1 MDTTT
6 FEFQVSVPR
15 NAEVAVVVRM
25 LAEQAARYVG
35 CNEPSAAEFGER
47 VAEAVGAH
55 LNGSIAHTSGSI
67 AVVVRRYTGPL
78 EVQVATRTIAL
89 DL

>member
-1 MDTTT
+1 VDATT

-15 NAEVAVVVRM
+15 NAEVAAVIRM
-25 LAEQAARYVG
+25 LAEQAARYAG
-35 CNEPSAAEFGER
+35 CNEPSAAAFGER

-55 LNGSIAHTSGSI
+55 LNGTIVHTSSSI
-67 AVVVRRYTGPL
+67 AVVVRRSTGPL

-89 DL
+89 EL

>member
-1 MDTTT
+1 MDATR

-15 NAEVAVVVRM
+15 DAEVAAVIRLIAV
-25 LAEQAARYVG
+25 QAARYAG
-35 CNEPSAAEFGER
+35 CTEPSAAAFGER

-55 LNGSIAHTSGSI
+55 LNGSIVHTSSSI
-67 AVVVRRYTGPL
+67 AVVVRRSTGPL

-89 DL
+89 EL

>member
-35 CNEPSAAEFGER
+35 CNEPSAAAFGER

-55 LNGSIAHTSGSI
+55 LNGSVAHTSNSI
-67 AVVVRRYTGPL
+67 AVVVRRSTGPL
-78 EVQVATRTIAL
+78 EVQIATRTVAL
-89 DL
+89 EL

>member
-1 MDTTT
+1 MDATR

-15 NAEVAVVVRM
+15 NAEVAAVVRM
-25 LAEQAARYVG
+25 LAELAARYVG

-55 LNGSIAHTSGSI
+55 LNGSIVHTSNSI
-67 AVVVRRYTGPL
+67 AVVVRRSTGPL
-78 EVQVATRTIAL
+78 EVQIATRTVAL
-89 DL
+89 EL